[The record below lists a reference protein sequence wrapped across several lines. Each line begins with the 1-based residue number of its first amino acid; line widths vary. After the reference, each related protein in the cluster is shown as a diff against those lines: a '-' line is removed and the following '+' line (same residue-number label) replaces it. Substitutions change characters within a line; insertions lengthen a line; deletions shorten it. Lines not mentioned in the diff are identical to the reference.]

1 MTDRKPA
8 DRITRRDMLTRLAGA
23 ALSLVGLPAL
33 AQPRRGRPALAPWD
47 DHFELAVDLEINQPE
62 GYRAHRPYVAV
73 WVEDPAG
80 KPVRTLTLWVNTRG
94 RGERYIRELR
104 RWFRAEQTR
113 EGAGGSDLVSTISSA
128 TRLPGKYSVV
138 WNGRDDDGRP
148 VSQGPYTLYI
158 EAAREHGTYQL
169 IRQEI
174 TVASRPFST
183 TLGGNEEISGARV
196 EYRRKG

>member
-1 MTDRKPA
+1 MTDRRPA

-23 ALSLVGLPAL
+23 ALSLVGVPAL
-33 AQPRRGRPALAPWD
+33 AQPRHAGVARTPWD

-62 GYRAHRPYVAV
+62 GYRSHRPYVAV

-104 RWFRAEQTR
+104 RWFRAEQAR
-113 EGAGGSDLVSTISSA
+113 EGAGGSDIVSTVSSA
-128 TRLPGKYSVV
+128 TRLPGKYSLL
-138 WNGRDDDGRP
+138 WDGRDDAGKP
-148 VSQGPYTLYI
+148 VSQGAYTLYI

-169 IRQEI
+169 MSQEI
-174 TVASRPFST
+174 NVASRPFT
-183 TLGGNEEISGARV
+183 ATLGGNEEIRGARV
-196 EYRRKG
+196 AYRRKG